1 MDPYN
6 HVVVFILLAHFR
18 DASGTSVSIRGLRLN
33 FCDVDWRPPQT
44 VLARKMLNE
53 SVTNAHNEKTKILHL
68 GKLEREEGTHSM
80 MRIFKGCFSQ

>member
-6 HVVVFILLAHFR
+6 NVVFILLAHFR

-68 GKLEREEGTHSM
+68 GKLEREQTHSM
-80 MRIFKGCFSQ
+80 MRIFKGCFSL